1 MAYFDFQGKQVY
13 YEVYGEG
20 KPLVILNGIMMST
33 ASWRYFTDVFSH
45 QNMLVLVD
53 FLDQGRSQKLVNES
67 YTQALQVEVVKRLL
81 DHLKLDKVSLMGIS
95 YGGEVAQQFAIKY
108 LEKLDRLLL
117 FNTCAYTSPL
127 LGDIGK
133 AWNLAAESKNGA
145 AYFYTTIPVI
155 YSPAYYARRLEW
167 MKAREK
173 VLIPLFGNPD
183 FSEAM
188 VRLTKSADSHDV
200 RDKLHLVKTPTL
212 VVSSDQDMITPL
224 LEQTTML
231 KALPNAHH
239 VILPDTGHAS
249 MYEQPLLFA
258 SLVLGFINLT
268 TTTFEI

>member
-1 MAYFDFQGKQVY
+1 MAYFDFHGKQVY

-53 FLDQGRSQKLVNES
+53 FLDQGKSQKLVNES
-67 YTQALQVEVVKRLL
+67 YTQALQVEVVKSLL

-133 AWNLAAESKNGA
+133 AWNLAAETGNGA
-145 AYFYTTIPVI
+145 AYYYTTIPVI
-155 YSPAYYARRLEW
+155 YSPSYYARRLDW
-167 MKAREK
+167 MRNREK
-173 VLIPLFGNPD
+173 VLLPLFGNRD
-183 FSEAM
+183 FTDAM

-200 RDKLHLVKTPTL
+200 REKLHLITVPTL

-224 LEQTTML
+224 MEQETMI
-231 KALPNAHH
+231 KGIPNADH
-239 VILPDTGHAS
+239 VILTDTGHAS
-249 MYEQPLLFA
+249 MYEKPLLFA
-258 SLVLGFINLT
+258 SLVLGFVNVSKTKFDI
-268 TTTFEI
+268 